1 MTANATI
8 QVAVAKAREGVV
20 YSPKKGAL
28 CPVCGKRCPV
38 VSSPKW
44 DGDIKVRY
52 HKCNNDKCIIHTTGV
67 TVKSVQKDVSNQ
79 KDAHG

>member
-1 MTANATI
+1 MTAKATI

-28 CPVCGKRCPV
+28 CPVCGRRCPV

-52 HKCNNDKCIIHTTGV
+52 HRCKNEQCVMCSMNV
-67 TVKSVQKDVSNQ
+67 TVKSIQED
-79 KDAHG
+79 G